1 METLTNNT
9 KKFRR
14 LVVFDKNRG
23 KRMKKFL
30 YNPYTVGLLFLIVS
44 FYFSKEDFNNIG
56 IWVYKQLSPLSIIL
70 MLGVIYFAYK
80 NSQLKKKLNKNSLM
94 TIENEDVNKT
104 KNTSNDVILD
114 QRKTIEK
121 LVSDI
126 KQKKLEPVF
135 MSIVGKLQD
144 QNGQWDDINKSH
156 LDYFLQKRL
165 IEKDSFGSYGGDAWK
180 KYKLTEIGKKVNDEL

>member
-70 MLGVIYFAYK
+70 MLGVI
-80 NSQLKKKLNKNSLM
+80 
-94 TIENEDVNKT
+94 
-104 KNTSNDVILD
+104 
-114 QRKTIEK
+114 
-121 LVSDI
+121 
-126 KQKKLEPVF
+126 
-135 MSIVGKLQD
+135 
-144 QNGQWDDINKSH
+144 
-156 LDYFLQKRL
+156 
-165 IEKDSFGSYGGDAWK
+165 
-180 KYKLTEIGKKVNDEL
+180 